1 MKQFFGIKTYKQYDR
16 DVKLA
21 VRRGLDMEQ
30 LLTVVDILRKG
41 EALPPKYRNHLLTG
55 DYKGYWECH
64 IEPDGLLIY
73 EKDTEIRLLSLY
85 RTGTHADLFGKGK
98 KR

>member
-1 MKQFFGIKTYKQYDR
+1 MESYTIELTGTFRKDLKVAK
-16 DVKLA
+16 K
-21 VRRGLDMEQ
+21 RGLDMNE
-30 LLTVVDILRKG
+30 LYAVVEMLRTDKP
-41 EALPPKYRNHLLTG
+41 LPVRFRNHKLTS
-55 DYKGYWECH
+55 DYKDYWECH
-64 IEPDGLLIY
+64 IEPDWLLIY